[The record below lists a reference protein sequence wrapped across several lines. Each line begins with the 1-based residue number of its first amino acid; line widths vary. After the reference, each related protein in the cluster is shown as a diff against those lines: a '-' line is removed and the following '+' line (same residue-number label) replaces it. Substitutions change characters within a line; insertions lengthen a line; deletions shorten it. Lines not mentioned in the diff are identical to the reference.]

1 MTKRF
6 FSIAAVALL
15 VLVLTACGKHQPNT
29 PEGVATAAMNC
40 IIDKDY
46 EGYVDLMY
54 FKDGKELSKER
65 RQQLIV
71 LVEDKVGDK
80 AAEKGGI
87 KDFKVGIPELDG
99 DKGTVPVE
107 VTYGDDSTKDQSIAV
122 VKSPDGDWRLDPGK

>member
-54 FKDGKELSKER
+54 FKGKEELSKDE
-65 RQQLIV
+65 
-71 LVEDKVGDK
+71 K
-80 AAEKGGI
+80 AQFVSILEEKAGKDMEQKGGI
-87 KDFKVGIPELDG
+87 KEFKIGVPKLDG
-99 DKGTVPVE
+99 DKADVPVDI
-107 VTYGDDSTKDQSIAV
+107 TYGDGSTKNDNIAV
-122 VKSPDGDWRLDPGK
+122 IKTPDGDWKLNSGK

>member
-87 KDFKVGIPELDG
+87 KGNHKVFHHLLTAIGREQN
-99 DKGTVPVE
+99 
-107 VTYGDDSTKDQSIAV
+107 QSRNGSQNSEKREYCSDICI
-122 VKSPDGDWRLDPGK
+122 G